1 MFEHI
6 FSHQVVWIRH
16 GLTFGILLLI
26 CGCSEINLLSHVA
39 KKIGEDADQTSS
51 DVTYKVG
58 KPYEINGVWYYPK
71 VDYSYDKTGIASW
84 YGPNF
89 HGKPTA
95 NGERFDMNLVS
106 AAHKTLPLPS
116 FVRVTNLEN
125 GRALDIRINDRGPFV
140 HGRIIDLSRRAAEIL
155 GVKEKGIAKVRVTI
169 LADKSRKVAERAG
182 AHKQLAHNLKGGDGE
197 KEAEHSLLHP
207 VTRRNLNSPGTPP
220 SGRTPLEKE
229 AEDKPH
235 SALALLRDP
244 SSEETPILNEKT
256 GQKTP
261 LFEQKPVIPS
271 FMYIQ
276 AGAFLDLRNANKLKH
291 LLQSFG
297 QTNVTPA
304 TIGENVF
311 YQVRVGPLQDMAEAD
326 SILEQI
332 IRSGH
337 SDARI
342 TVIERTPQ

>member
-1 MFEHI
+1 MLLLSEKI
-6 FSHQVVWIRH
+6 IKIGH
-16 GLTFGILLLI
+16 GLTVGFLLFLI
-26 CGCSEINLLSHVA
+26 GGCSEISLLSHVA
-39 KKIGEDADQTSS
+39 KKIGEHPDQASS

-71 VDYSYDKTGIASW
+71 VDYDYNETGIASW
-84 YGPNF
+84 YGPQF

-155 GVKEKGIAKVRVTI
+155 GFKKQGVARVRVTI
-169 LADKSRKVAERAG
+169 LADKSRQVAQRAG
-182 AHKQLAHNLKGGDGE
+182 DGRVRLADSSGGVGTVQE
-197 KEAEHSLLHP
+197 EQGSRLQP
-207 VTRRNLNSPGTPP
+207 VTRRDLSPSP
-220 SGRTPLEKE
+220 SNNNPAQETDEPL
-229 AEDKPH
+229 
-235 SALALLRDP
+235 SALALLQQP
-244 SSEETPILNEKT
+244 VPEEIQTLDEHTQNP
-256 GQKTP
+256 P
-261 LFEQKPVIPS
+261 FDQKPVKPS
-271 FMYIQ
+271 FMYVQ

-291 LLQSFG
+291 FLQSFG
-297 QTNVTPA
+297 QANIAPT
-304 TIGENVF
+304 TIGENLF
-311 YQVRVGPLQDMAEAD
+311 YRVRVGPLHDVAEAD

-337 SDARI
+337 SNARI
-342 TVIERTPQ
+342 TVID

>member
-1 MFEHI
+1 MFL
-6 FSHQVVWIRH
+6 FSEKAIKIRNRKICN
-16 GLTFGILLLI
+16 GLIIGMLFLV
-26 CGCSEINLLSHVA
+26 CGCSEISLLSHVA
-39 KKIGEDADQTSS
+39 KTMGDDPDHASS

-71 VDYSYDKTGIASW
+71 VNYHYDETGIASW
-84 YGPNF
+84 YGPQF

-155 GVKEKGIAKVRVTI
+155 GFKKQGIARVRVTI
-169 LADKSRKVAERAG
+169 LADKSRQVARRAG
-182 AHKQLAHNLKGGDGE
+182 GGRVQLADSSSMITTIQEGE
-197 KEAEHSLLHP
+197 GSPLEP
-207 VTRRNLNSPGTPP
+207 VTQRDLDA
-220 SGRTPLEKE
+220 TPLKDDSASK
-229 AEDKPH
+229 AESETDKPH
-235 SALALLRDP
+235 SALALLQQP
-244 SSEETPILNEKT
+244 VPEETMSLDEKD
-256 GQKTP
+256 P
-261 LFEQKPVIPS
+261 PFDQKPVKPS
-271 FMYIQ
+271 FMYVQ

-291 LLQSFG
+291 FLQSFG
-297 QTNVTPA
+297 QANIAPT
-304 TIGENVF
+304 TIGENLF
-311 YQVRVGPLQDMAEAD
+311 YRVRVGPLSDVTQAD
-326 SILEQI
+326 SILEQV

-342 TVIERTPQ
+342 TVID